1 MKQKTFEYNLQNKI
15 IPIAQN
21 ILSSSGSHFPA
32 IFTYDS
38 DGIERMAELSKVFSY
53 EDKNIIYGIIS
64 RYLKDSKSQAF
75 ILINDAWISK
85 YKKDKIVKQK
95 QDCLVFQ
102 YQYKDNI
109 KDKKVSL
116 AGAIS
121 YEYENIENNIIIDY
135 HNPNV
140 FKNKIGK
147 STSRLDNIF

>member
-95 QDCLVFQ
+95 QD
-102 YQYKDNI
+102 
-109 KDKKVSL
+109 
-116 AGAIS
+116 
-121 YEYENIENNIIIDY
+121 
-135 HNPNV
+135 
-140 FKNKIGK
+140 
-147 STSRLDNIF
+147 

>member
-1 MKQKTFEYNLQNKI
+1 
-15 IPIAQN
+15 
-21 ILSSSGSHFPA
+21 
-32 IFTYDS
+32 
-38 DGIERMAELSKVFSY
+38 MAELSKVFSY